1 MGDGMLRGKMPLAT
15 LLAVGLTGG
24 ALAVGSAAASPIGH
38 VACTHAVI
46 AGESKCIARGEYC
59 KHTTAAQR
67 SYRRYGLSC
76 SKLDS
81 NGRYHLT

>member
-1 MGDGMLRGKMPLAT
+1 MPRGKSSLT
-15 LLAVGLTGG
+15 SLLAVGLSC
-24 ALAVGSAAASPIGH
+24 AAVATGSASGSPAGH
-38 VACTHAVI
+38 IACTHAVI

-59 KHTTAAQR
+59 KHMAAAQR

-81 NGRYHLT
+81 NGRYHLH